1 MGTLEYNVKKE
12 FVLLYTDHKLLII
25 FHKRIIQSIKDNN
38 FTIVKNKK
46 KNYVINNNEYL
57 EIPSIPKLGKL
68 DLEKII
74 ESKYMIN

>member
-46 KNYVINNNEYL
+46 KLCY
-57 EIPSIPKLGKL
+57 
-68 DLEKII
+68 
-74 ESKYMIN
+74 